1 MSTVKHRNRSNLKL
15 KVIRSHFLISL
26 RLFFKKVNTRCITGP
41 GGGGYYLN
49 SDDRDD
55 RRIFK
60 GL

>member
-26 RLFFKKVNTRCITGP
+26 RLFFKKVYHRP